1 MMCHQEYNMKVQ
13 SVRQPVSSSCH
24 LKAADRG
31 RIWILCPMK
40 HPQVLPSRVADTSPR
55 YQLTQGNTSGVLSDH
70 TETQAGLPGSSC
82 HAEVSAPADP
92 DMFLNQSD
100 VSIITI
106 GQSEAVSLPDPRH
119 DPVHREP
126 GPGARPAAA
135 VVA

>member
-92 DMFLNQSD
+92 DMFL
-100 VSIITI
+100 ILATI
-106 GQSEAVSLPDPRH
+106 PFIESRGLEPALLPLW
-119 DPVHREP
+119 
-126 GPGARPAAA
+126 
-135 VVA
+135 